1 VVEANDALH
10 RLHGHDHQELTDPE
24 LDSRSRII
32 RSDGTPF
39 PTDEHQAIVAMRTG
53 KAVRDVEMGVPCS
66 DGKLRWR
73 IVSAQPAYDDR
84 GALTGAVAS
93 FFDIIESEQGEE
105 ALKASPREGSAAQ
118 GDPSPGEEQHAGDLQ
133 LVSLQADGTRDGTVR
148 EVLKDVTYR
157 ARSMVLVHEKLYQS
171 ADLAQIDIAEYASSL
186 LSYLWRAHG
195 AAVAN
200 FRLTLEL
207 SQVQLPLDTAVPC
220 GLILNELAGTLLIMH
235 SGAAARGKVSVSLQS
250 GVDGRI
256 HMSVQDKGI
265 GLPDGF
271 EWREASSLGLRLVQM
286 LNRQLDANMEVKSRD
301 GTRFEIVI

>member
-1 VVEANDALH
+1 MSHRISCFLSFSTADVTERDVRFFVEH
-10 RLHGHDHQELTDPE
+10 VSQEL
-24 LDSRSRII
+24 RSKVHFRVY
-32 RSDGTPF
+32 F
-39 PTDEHQAIVAMRTG
+39 EERTG
-53 KAVRDVEMGVPCS
+53 ADITSIKKAELALQKAHDELAIQVEERTRE
-66 DGKLRWR
+66 LREKE
-73 IVSAQPAYDDR
+73 V
-84 GALTGAVAS
+84 L
-93 FFDIIESEQGEE
+93 
-105 ALKASPREGSAAQ
+105 LKEVHHRVKNN
-118 GDPSPGEEQHAGDLQ
+118 LQ
-133 LVSLQADGTRDGTVR
+133 VISSLVGLQADGSTDETVR
-148 EVLKDVTYR
+148 EVLRDVTYR
-157 ARSMVLVHEKLYQS
+157 VRSMALVHEKLYQS
-171 ADLAQIDIAEYASSL
+171 ADLGQIDFADYAQSL

>member
-1 VVEANDALH
+1 
-10 RLHGHDHQELTDPE
+10 
-24 LDSRSRII
+24 
-32 RSDGTPF
+32 
-39 PTDEHQAIVAMRTG
+39 
-53 KAVRDVEMGVPCS
+53 
-66 DGKLRWR
+66 
-73 IVSAQPAYDDR
+73 
-84 GALTGAVAS
+84 
-93 FFDIIESEQGEE
+93 
-105 ALKASPREGSAAQ
+105 
-118 GDPSPGEEQHAGDLQ
+118 
-133 LVSLQADGTRDGTVR
+133 
-148 EVLKDVTYR
+148 
-157 ARSMVLVHEKLYQS
+157 
-171 ADLAQIDIAEYASSL
+171 
-186 LSYLWRAHG
+186 
-195 AAVAN
+195 
-200 FRLTLEL
+200 LTLEL